1 MIVIGINQI
10 PDRGKGEEMHK
21 ENFFFAKKKERWKNH
36 QMKNRTETLFKK
48 KHMKIFICKAL
59 FFFFL
64 RMNKKKEILKYIS
77 GKQTVSYQEL
87 PRGRSFPLKMKTKAG
102 F

>member
-1 MIVIGINQI
+1 
-10 PDRGKGEEMHK
+10 MHK
-21 ENFFFAKKKERWKNH
+21 ENFFFAKKKERWKDH

-48 KHMKIFICKAL
+48 KLLNVFIFKAL
-59 FFFFL
+59 FFFFFFFL
-64 RMNKKKEILKYIS
+64 RMDKKKEILKYIS